1 MKLVTIKICG
11 NLERLVWFNGSLVRL
26 NELRE
31 LLQSRQQLFPSI
43 RELARFK
50 EPVKMATP

>member
-31 LLQSRQQLFPSI
+31 LLLNRPQPLPSI
-43 RELARFK
+43 P
-50 EPVKMATP
+50 EPVESRKN